1 MKRISNWLI
10 VLIPV
15 FMPILLYTE
24 VYLTEEK
31 YETQIKESECKARVA
46 EEKAQKWKE
55 VADKSRSIVM
65 RTKEIDFDDL
75 YLLARLVE
83 SEAGNESYETK
94 MMVASVVMNRVADS
108 RFPNTIR
115 EVIYQKGQFEVTS
128 REVNGVLMI
137 DREPSLDS
145 LRVANDIL
153 NKGSILP
160 SNVLVFYQNGVD
172 EGWVTS
178 RTTHLISDNTV
189 FAYMD

>member
-1 MKRISNWLI
+1 MKQVVKLVS
-10 VLIPV
+10 VLTPV
-15 FMPILLYTE
+15 FILGAFYT
-24 VYLTEEK
+24 VIYFTEEK
-31 YETQIKESECKARVA
+31 YEARIEELECRASVA
-46 EEKAQKWKE
+46 EEKAQKWE
-55 VADKSRSIVM
+55 EIADKSRSIVV
-65 RTKEIDFDDL
+65 RTKEVDFDDL

-108 RFPNTIR
+108 RFPNSIR
-115 EVIYQKGQFEVTS
+115 EVIYQKGQFEVTT
-128 REVNGVLMI
+128 RKVNGVLMI

-145 LRVANDIL
+145 LRAANDIL

-160 SNVLVFYQNGVD
+160 SNVLVFYQKGVD

-178 RTTHLISDNTV
+178 RTTHLISGNTV